1 MKLLTIVL
9 SSLFMLTAAL
19 AGASYLLPTEL
30 QVRQS
35 MVLPASPEEVYSHL
49 ANPMEWEK
57 WTVLNKQTDPSM
69 IYLYGGPMAGTGA
82 RMQWSGDKVGNGKVV
97 FTESISPS
105 SLLYIE
111 NADDATSRLQGS
123 FTLAAVTGGTEIVWL
138 QQGAYGEKPW
148 ERITCMLKRYKKQD
162 EAEKG
167 LLGLKTLLLN
177 NSKKK
182 ALK

>member
-1 MKLLTIVL
+1 MKLLSFVL
-9 SSLFMLTAAL
+9 LFLLLLTAAL
-19 AGASYLLPTEL
+19 AGASFLLPTQLE
-30 QVRQS
+30 VRQS
-35 MVLPASPEEVYSHL
+35 MVLPATPEEVYAHL
-49 ANPMEWEK
+49 VNPMEWEK
-57 WTVLNKQTDPSM
+57 WTVVNKQTDPSM

-111 NADDATSRLQGS
+111 NAEDDTSRLQGS
-123 FTLAAVTGGTEIVWL
+123 FILTAVEGGTEVTWL
-138 QQGAYGEKPW
+138 QQATFGEKPW
-148 ERITCMLKRYKKQD
+148 ERLSCLMKSYKKQD

-167 LLGLKTLLLN
+167 LLGLKVLLMN